1 MWLAPHQIKI
11 LPIADRHIEY
21 AKELQAALKKAKI
34 RVDVDDRAEK
44 VGYKIREAKLE
55 KIPYI
60 IVVGD
65 REVEE
70 QRVNINE
77 RGVEEKQDMSKD
89 EFIARMIEE
98 AKVPSDR

>member
-1 MWLAPHQIKI
+1 MVLQID
-11 LPIADRHIEY
+11 LFHSY
-21 AKELQAALKKAKI
+21 LKKLKEI
-34 RVDVDDRAEK
+34 DDRNEK

-70 QRVNINE
+70 QRVNVNE